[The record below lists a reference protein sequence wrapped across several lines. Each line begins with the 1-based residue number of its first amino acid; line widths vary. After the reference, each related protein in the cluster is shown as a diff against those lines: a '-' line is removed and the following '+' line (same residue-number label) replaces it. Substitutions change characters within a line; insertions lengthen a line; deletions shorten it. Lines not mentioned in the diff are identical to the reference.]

1 MNCPNCGGNL
11 AEKGKFCP
19 HCGTAIPADLY
30 IKIDSRQEIIDHGRV
45 AEANYETSREK
56 ETTKRKMGTLK
67 ILLILVLTPFILFFL
82 MGIVI
87 RIESYIHTQQYN
99 KSTAIE
105 IEQKQKDLEIDRL
118 QKIEDE
124 ILEDIR
130 NGQYEQALI
139 KSQTLV
145 YTIDNRSSIKEA
157 WDKKREDLI
166 NTITTFL
173 EDRDKR

>member
-1 MNCPNCGGNL
+1 
-11 AEKGKFCP
+11 
-19 HCGTAIPADLY
+19 
-30 IKIDSRQEIIDHGRV
+30 
-45 AEANYETSREK
+45 
-56 ETTKRKMGTLK
+56 MGTLK